1 MCPLYRGQQA
11 ALLRPH
17 PAMALKPSDQLSDQ
31 PSDLLSNQPG
41 ELNSRGGPLAR
52 RFGVVALVVA
62 LVVGVQLGS
71 IPWRYR
77 REIWRLQ
84 GFLLGAL
91 AGYVLGRLND
101 TAGDKPGRNN
111 D

>member
-1 MCPLYRGQQA
+1 MPPLYRGQQA

-17 PAMALKPSDQLSDQ
+17 PAMALKPSDQ
-31 PSDLLSNQPG
+31 PSNLLSNQPG

-91 AGYVLGRLND
+91 AGYVLGRLNS
-101 TAGDKPGRNN
+101 TPGDKPGRNN